1 MEMGT
6 QRERKRGRTREAI
19 VEAAMERFRA
29 RGYDATTADEIA
41 ADAEV
46 SRRTF
51 FRYFPT
57 KDAVVFHR
65 HAARLARFEAELQRR
80 LPGESAYRSVGRACL
95 AAADEFM
102 ADRDGERARHAVIGG
117 SQVLV
122 ARELELDAE
131 WEAAMARALEDGSV
145 EPSVRRWA
153 AVVAGALMGAIR
165 ATLREWFEGGCADD
179 LRARG
184 AEALELLER
193 GVGGEVRAARGDDGV
208 PAGATRGCN
217 SV

>member
-1 MEMGT
+1 METGT
-6 QRERKRGRTREAI
+6 RRERKRGRTREAI
-19 VEAAMERFRA
+19 VGAAMARFRA
-29 RGYDATTADEIA
+29 RGYDATTADEIS

-80 LPGESAYRSVGRACL
+80 MPGESAYRAVGRACL
-95 AAADEFM
+95 VAADEFM

-117 SQVLV
+117 SQALL

-131 WEAAMARALEDGSV
+131 WESAMARALGEGSV
-145 EPSVRRWA
+145 EPGVRRWA
-153 AVVAGALMGAIR
+153 AVVSGALMGAIR
-165 ATLREWFEGGCADD
+165 ATLREWFDGGCADD

-184 AEALELLER
+184 AEALDLLER
-193 GVGGEVRAARGDDGV
+193 GVGGEARAERVDGGL
-208 PAGATRGCN
+208 PEGASRGCN
-217 SV
+217 GV